1 MVKKIVLQIIT
12 ISEHN
17 YKYYSNSRDF
27 IQKYVFP
34 GGMLPTKSALAIL
47 AKHNN
52 LTFKEHISFG
62 KDYAKTLSIW
72 RKNFQL
78 NWNNIEKL
86 GFNQNFKRLW
96 EYYLTYC
103 EVGFNSGSINVS
115 QFLLEKKNFNY
126 EEI

>member
-1 MVKKIVLQIIT
+1 
-12 ISEHN
+12 
-17 YKYYSNSRDF
+17 
-27 IQKYVFP
+27 
-34 GGMLPTKSALAIL
+34 MLPTKSALAIL